1 MVERFYSLSPVLMG
15 AVLFVILLA
24 GVQIGFGIGKRQAH
38 LIDDRVRG
46 VHLTL
51 QAAMLGLLALL
62 LGFSFAMAGARYEAR
77 KQQVIAESNAIGT
90 LYLRASIL
98 PAHERAAVEQLIRRY
113 VESRLDLYRAGTDI
127 AAGEAAVGRSEAI
140 QRELWNHADQIAE
153 DSPNGAVNALFIT
166 ALGQVIDVH
175 ATRIAALRD
184 HVPEVI
190 LVLLVAYST
199 LSVGSMGY
207 VYGLAGKRQM
217 LMKVVF
223 ALLIVLVIM
232 VIIDL
237 DSPRSGLI
245 RVSQQAMLDVQK
257 MVGK

>member
-1 MVERFYSLSPVLMG
+1 MG
-15 AVLFVILLA
+15 VVLFVLLIA
-24 GVQIGFGIGKRQAH
+24 GLQAGFWIGKREADR
-38 LIDDRVRG
+38 IDDRVRG

-62 LGFSFAMAGARYEAR
+62 LGFSFAMSGSRYEAR

-90 LYLRASIL
+90 LYLRASLL
-98 PAHERAAVEQLIRRY
+98 PTDHRAAVEQLVRRY
-113 VESRLDLYRAGTDI
+113 VESRLELYRAGTDM
-127 AAGEAAVGRSEAI
+127 AAAEAAVAKSEAI
-140 QRELWNHADQIAE
+140 QREMWTHADAVAE
-153 DSPNGAVNALFIT
+153 ASGGNGAINSLFIT

-199 LSVGSMGY
+199 LSVGSIGY
-207 VYGLAGKRQM
+207 VYGLAGKRQL
-217 LMKVVF
+217 LMKLVF
-223 ALLIVLVIM
+223 TLLIVLVIM

-245 RVSQQAMLDVQK
+245 QVSQQAMLDVQK